1 MDGALALLVV
11 DDDLIDRLAIKRAL
25 RSTERA
31 IAVTETESGAGA
43 LALVEAEHFD
53 CILLD
58 YRLPDA
64 DALSVVGNIRG
75 RGCYAPIVVLT
86 GQGDERIAVALMKAG
101 ATDYLTKEE
110 LSPGRLLQSVLAAVR
125 VHEAERQAERA
136 LQEGLDRLRFQS
148 EASHILSASL
158 DQATVI
164 ANLSRLLVPRLAD
177 WCTVRLLGGD
187 GGYYQASIYPDPGAD
202 LRSAEL
208 TARLGL
214 DGPQPISP
222 DLLAGGASLSFPDL
236 TGGPVMLTPGEGSDA
251 GEDGPSSLLCVP
263 INGNGQQLGLFVLAR
278 HRERPVFTVTEL
290 ALAQDLA
297 QRLAVALH
305 NAYLYV
311 QSHDA
316 LRLRDE
322 FVSIAAHELRTPLTG
337 LLGYVQLLDQRLRRA
352 YDLADREARMLRTI
366 LEQGMRLNEQVTR
379 LLDLSNMK
387 SGQFT
392 LERRPIDLGATLARV
407 VDRQRDGLEHH
418 AINLRLPDERFEV
431 LGDEGRLEQAFEQLL
446 HNAVKYSPHGG
457 HIVLRASLYNQWAH
471 IVVADKGIGIPSDAM
486 PNLFHRFYRAKN
498 ADELAIS
505 GIGLGLYLV
514 NEIVTLHGGVI
525 EVQSEVGHG
534 SSFTVRLPL
543 LRAA

>member
-11 DDDLIDRLAIKRAL
+11 DDDLIDRMAIKRAL

-31 IAVTETESGAGA
+31 IEVTETESGAGA
-43 LALVEAEHFD
+43 LELLAAERYD

-64 DALSVVGNIRG
+64 DALGLVRDMRG
-75 RGCYAPIVVLT
+75 RGCQAPIVVLT

-125 VHEAERQAERA
+125 VHQAERQAEGA
-136 LQEGLDRLRFQS
+136 LREGLERLRFQS
-148 EASHILSASL
+148 EASQILSASL
-158 DQATVI
+158 DQLTVL

-177 WCTVRLLGGD
+177 WCAVRLVGGD
-187 GGYYQASIYPDPGAD
+187 GGFYQASAYPDGHPWSAD
-202 LRSAEL
+202 LA
-208 TARLGL
+208 A
-214 DGPQPISP
+214 
-222 DLLAGGASLSFPDL
+222 LLAFDGQHAPGPELLVGGASLTFPELAD
-236 TGGPVMLTPGEGSDA
+236 GPVVLSPGEGGGD
-251 GEDGPSSLLCVP
+251 DDLSSLLCVP
-263 INGNGQQLGLFVLAR
+263 INGYGQLMGLFVLAR
-278 HRERPVFTVTEL
+278 GKGRPVFSFTDL
-290 ALAQDLA
+290 ALTQDLA
-297 QRLAVALH
+297 LRLAVALH
-305 NAYLYV
+305 NAHLYF

-316 LRLRDE
+316 LRMRDE
-322 FVSIAAHELRTPLTG
+322 FVSMAAHELRTPLTG
-337 LLGYVQLLDQRLRRA
+337 LLGYVQLLEQRLHRA
-352 YDLADREARMLRTI
+352 YSLDDREARMLRTI

-387 SGQFT
+387 SGEFT
-392 LERRPIDLGATLARV
+392 LERRPLDLGAILAQL
-407 VDRQRDGLEHH
+407 VDRQRAALDQHTIELGLPE
-418 AINLRLPDERFEV
+418 ERFEV

-446 HNAVKYSPHGG
+446 HNAVKYSPRGG
-457 HIVLRASLYNQWAH
+457 QIVLRASLYNQWAH

-486 PNLFHRFYRAKN
+486 PHLFRRFYRAKN

-514 NEIVTLHGGVI
+514 NEIVTLHGGAI